1 MKRIQKRNGDIVAFD
16 IKKIEVA
23 INKAANAVSFKDF
36 NGGKQLSEK
45 VESILDETFTNTIRE
60 SLLEGLYL
68 DIANEYRRA
77 LRERNAVD
85 FDDLMV
91 LPLQVLTQ
99 DRKLREKERAQI
111 RWPH

>member
-45 VESILDETFTNTIRE
+45 VESILDETSITISHRCK
-60 SLLEGLYL
+60 
-68 DIANEYRRA
+68 
-77 LRERNAVD
+77 
-85 FDDLMV
+85 LMSKFV
-91 LPLQVLTQ
+91 
-99 DRKLREKERAQI
+99 
-111 RWPH
+111 